1 MSLDNQD
8 FTVKEA
14 SDLVLKF
21 EDQDDPVGIDLSAV
35 TVAVWRMG
43 LSWTPDAADVEYT
56 LAGGGITKIS
66 EETALPG
73 KTGTVDKL
81 KVTIA
86 AADTVGLGGTTSVN
100 YVHELR
106 VTDASGATSVFAHG
120 SATIEASNT
129 G

>member
-8 FTVKEA
+8 FTVKEGC
-14 SDLVLKF
+14 DLVLKF
-21 EDQDDPVGIDLSAV
+21 EDQDDPAGIDLSAV
-35 TVAVWRMG
+35 TAATWRMG

-81 KVTIA
+81 KVTID
-86 AADTVGLGGTTSVN
+86 AADTAGLGGTTSIN
-100 YVHELR
+100 YVHEIR
-106 VTDASGATSVFAHG
+106 VTDSSGATSVFAYG
-120 SATIEASNT
+120 AATIEASNT